1 MSKSPNLVSATPA
14 SPTHSLKPALKAA
27 LGSLDVQLEEEL
39 TRYRRLRRREQ
50 PPSMNRGI
58 GQNQSSDSLDLI
70 YVTAIG
76 GRTQPGT
83 SSAEEM
89 PPPPVSIEPEA
100 PTWQKNELSL
110 PQISIPPSSAELAL
124 PAKSPETST
133 AAGSETSPS
142 TEITAAGENLAP
154 PNQSEAPNDYLESS
168 EELLKS
174 LGEPAATKEKETERS
189 AADSLLSPLG
199 IGSMLLFLMA
209 SAIFGYVATN
219 PSGLKHLSPS
229 RLFNQQTPNT
239 AQNSSNPT
247 VTTGGAAEAPLP
259 TSPNLASE
267 EFVELNLGTLS
278 TLNPSPTPLITPA
291 AKPTVQPPTASS
303 TPIPQVTVKSGPVPT
318 PSPAAKSRGLGSLTA
333 ALLPPANKPQGSNKP
348 PAKGQPLTPPAAP
361 KAPAPT
367 VSVAPSASTTVT
379 ITTTPAPA
387 ATPTAAPTPAAT
399 ANPQSATDDYF
410 YVVLDYDGE
419 ASLEKARE
427 VVADAYARDFPSG
440 SQIQLGAFNDAATA
454 QILVQ
459 ELQRQGLA
467 AKVYRP

>member
-1 MSKSPNLVSATPA
+1 MSKSPDLVSATPA

-39 TRYRRLRRREQ
+39 TRYRRQRRREQ
-50 PPSMNRGI
+50 TPTSNRGI
-58 GQNQSSDSLDLI
+58 GQNQSRDPLDLI
-70 YVTAIG
+70 YVTATG
-76 GRTQPGT
+76 GRTQPNAG
-83 SSAEEM
+83 SLAEM
-89 PPPPVSIEPEA
+89 PPPSVSIDPPA
-100 PTWQKNELSL
+100 PTWQKEELSL
-110 PQISIPPSSAELAL
+110 PQISIPPSAAELAGSNAL
-124 PAKSPETST
+124 EASQTANGEPSPT
-133 AAGSETSPS
+133 
-142 TEITAAGENLAP
+142 TEIAAGESLAH
-154 PNQSEAPNDYLESS
+154 PNKSEAPNGYLESS

-174 LGEPAATKEKETERS
+174 LGDPRATKARQRERNT
-189 AADSLLSPLG
+189 ADNLLSPLG

-239 AQNSSNPT
+239 AQNSNNTT
-247 VTTGGAAEAPLP
+247 VTTGGAAEASLP

-267 EFVELNLGTLS
+267 EFVELDLGTLS
-278 TLNPSPTPLITPA
+278 TVNPSPTPLLAPVLQSSVPPQA
-291 AKPTVQPPTASS
+291 ASA

-333 ALLPPANKPQGSNKP
+333 ALLPPSNKPQGSNKP
-348 PAKGQPLTPPAAP
+348 PAKGQPLAPPAAP

-367 VSVAPSASTTVT
+367 VTVVTPSPAVT
-379 ITTTPAPA
+379 ITTAPA
-387 ATPTAAPTPAAT
+387 ATPTATPTAAAT
-399 ANPQSATDDYF
+399 ANAESATDDYF
-410 YVVLDYDGE
+410 YVVLNYDGE
-419 ASLEKARE
+419 ASLEKARQ
-427 VVADAYARDFPSG
+427 VVADAYARDFPAG

>member
-1 MSKSPNLVSATPA
+1 MSKSPDLVSATPA

-39 TRYRRLRRREQ
+39 TRYRRQRRREQ
-50 PPSMNRGI
+50 TPASNRAI
-58 GQNQSSDSLDLI
+58 GQSQSRDPLDLI
-70 YVTAIG
+70 YVTATG
-76 GRTQPGT
+76 GRTQPDAG
-83 SSAEEM
+83 SSAEM
-89 PPPPVSIEPEA
+89 PPPSVSIDPPA
-100 PTWQKNELSL
+100 PTWQKEELSL
-110 PQISIPPSSAELAL
+110 PQISIPASAAELAI
-124 PAKSPETST
+124 ASKSLEASPT
-133 AAGSETSPS
+133 ANGEPSPT
-142 TEITAAGENLAP
+142 TEIAAGESLAS
-154 PNQSEAPNDYLESS
+154 PNQSEVPNDYLESS

-174 LGEPAATKEKETERS
+174 LGEVATKRKQTERN

-239 AQNSSNPT
+239 AQNSNNTT
-247 VTTGGAAEAPLP
+247 VTTGGAAEASLP

-267 EFVELNLGTLS
+267 EFVELDLGTLS
-278 TLNPSPTPLITPA
+278 TVNPSPTPLLAPVVQPA
-291 AKPTVQPPTASS
+291 VQPPTASA

-333 ALLPPANKPQGSNKP
+333 ALLPPSNKPQGSNKP
-348 PAKGQPLTPPAAP
+348 AAKGQPLAPPAAP
-361 KAPAPT
+361 KAPAPAVT
-367 VSVAPSASTTVT
+367 VVTPSPAVT
-379 ITTTPAPA
+379 ITTTPAATPT
-387 ATPTAAPTPAAT
+387 ATPTAAAT
-399 ANPQSATDDYF
+399 ANAESVTDDYF

-419 ASLEKARE
+419 ASLDKARQ
-427 VVADAYARDFPSG
+427 VVADAYARDFPAG

-454 QILVQ
+454 QVLVQ